1 MLTLSG
7 CRRVSM
13 QLLSDRLYTLRYH
26 WRGRSVLCA
35 GRETCLGCQ
44 IDRPRPVYYTVASV
58 IIGDVAQGD
67 KPRAVRG
74 VVEICASARTIIE
87 QCAAKYGEWAGT
99 WVSMSRQSPKREWR
113 CDASGY
119 KEPGNS
125 IDDGREVMLAL
136 ATVLRVDDPA
146 AGDSFEQWAD
156 RAAQMHCGLMRGT
169 QLALG

>member
-13 QLLSDRLYTLRYH
+13 QLLSERLYTLRYH

-44 IDRPRPVYYTVASV
+44 IDRPRPVFYTVASV
-58 IIGDVAQGD
+58 IIGDVAQGT
-67 KPRAVRG
+67 KPCAVRG
-74 VVEICASARTIIE
+74 VVELCASARTIIE
-87 QCAAKYGEWAGT
+87 QCVHTYGKWAGT
-99 WVSMSRQSPKREWR
+99 WVCMSRASSKREWR
-113 CDASGY
+113 CDGAGW

-136 ATVLRVDDPA
+136 ATVLRVDDPEPVE
-146 AGDSFEQWAD
+146 SFERWAQ
-156 RAAQMHCGLMRGT
+156 RASAMHLGLMRGT
-169 QLALG
+169 QLALS